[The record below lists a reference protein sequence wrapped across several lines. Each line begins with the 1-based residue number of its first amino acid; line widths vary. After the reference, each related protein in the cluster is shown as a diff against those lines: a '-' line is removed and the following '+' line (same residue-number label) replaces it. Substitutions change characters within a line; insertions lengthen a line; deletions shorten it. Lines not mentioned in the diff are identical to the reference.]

1 MDGEESSSDDNWFK
15 NLLKSLNKFE
25 NVLLLF
31 YLELLIIYLILFCN
45 VLELSYLNFYSII
58 CVYLSFAIIVIF
70 LLFSILQKYWKNNNT
85 IKTTRKKTVIRM
97 IYSQQYL
104 SILCLIICLISFFLI
119 YFHLDEIQ
127 CKRDDNSIDFSSDFS
142 SVYSSVYSSDYISDT
157 TSEKDKPEICI
168 EVDKKSKMQQD
179 LLVLYFIIDFSL
191 IVIIVIICKNKS
203 KFFSELD
210 MVQEEEKK
218 PEISSEVQN
227 NGKNFEQN
235 NINQQNN
242 ISSFQVNQSNI
253 TPNTQTVDVN
263 SQVILEKKHKKNKR
277 KAIKVND
284 EKNNKSSN
292 KDLKLKNKK

>member
-70 LLFSILQKYWKNNNT
+70 LLFSILQKYWKNNIT

-127 CKRDDNSIDFSSDFS
+127 CKIDSIDFSSDFS

-168 EVDKKSKMQQD
+168 EGDKKSKMQHD
-179 LLVLYFIIDFSL
+179 LLGLYFVIVFSL
-191 IVIIVIICKNKS
+191 ILIIVIICKNKS

-227 NGKNFEQN
+227 NGQNFQQN
-235 NINQQNN
+235 NMNQHNN
-242 ISSFQVNQSNI
+242 ISSFQVNKINN
-253 TPNTQTVDVN
+253 TPNTQMVDVN

-284 EKNNKSSN
+284 EKNNKSS
-292 KDLKLKNKK
+292 KEDLKLKNKK